1 MVMIAVK
8 LIASKLHALLEV
20 STLLKIDKL
29 LYNSE
34 GRDHLQWARF
44 LHFSHESFL
53 ISKEAS
59 SILRSITEDSREL
72 ITSPLN
78 AMFD

>member
-1 MVMIAVK
+1 MVVIAVK
-8 LIASKLHALLEV
+8 LIASKLHALLEI

-44 LHFSHESFL
+44 FHFSHESFRV
-53 ISKEAS
+53 SEEAS
-59 SILRSITEDSREL
+59 SILRSITKDSREL